1 MNRLTRATV
10 GLAAA
15 GITLVGASGS
25 ALADTTAASSAVGS
39 PSAAPTNDSPSAA
52 PTNTGHGQQS
62 LAAIQKLAAAAIAR
76 RLAALNVA
84 SNAVTNS
91 TAITATDKTTLL
103 ATLGNDVSGLTA
115 LGTTI
120 AADTTAAKAKTDYQT
135 IFTTYRVYAL
145 ALPQVRFAQ
154 AGDDI
159 TTAVLPKLSD
169 AQAKLAALLAGVDS
183 GKNTPA
189 VQAAM
194 ADLGTQ
200 ISAIGTNTNGLS
212 ATVLAYTPAQ
222 YNANHALLAP
232 SRQSLAIARN
242 DAKTA
247 RGDIATVVSA
257 IK

>member
-1 MNRLTRATV
+1 MNRLTRATI

-15 GITLVGASGS
+15 GVTLVGAAGS
-25 ALADTTAASSAVGS
+25 ALADTTPAPSSV
-39 PSAAPTNDSPSAA
+39 DSPAVT
-52 PTNTGHGQQS
+52 PTGHGQQS
-62 LAAIQKLAAAAIAR
+62 LTAIQQLAAAAIAR

-91 TAITATDKTTLL
+91 TMITAADKTTLH

-120 AADTTAAKAKTDYQT
+120 AADTTATKAKSDYQT

-145 ALPQVRFAQ
+145 ALPQVHFAQ
-154 AGDDI
+154 AGDDL

-169 AQAKLAALLAGVDS
+169 AQARLAALLAGVDAS
-183 GKNTPA
+183 KNTPA
-189 VQAAM
+189 VQARM
-194 ADLGTQ
+194 ADLATQ
-200 ISAIGTNTNGLS
+200 IAAIGTATNGLS

-222 YNANHALLAP
+222 YNANHALLSP

-242 DAKTA
+242 DVKTA
-247 RGDIATVVSA
+247 RADIVAVVSA
-257 IK
+257 LK